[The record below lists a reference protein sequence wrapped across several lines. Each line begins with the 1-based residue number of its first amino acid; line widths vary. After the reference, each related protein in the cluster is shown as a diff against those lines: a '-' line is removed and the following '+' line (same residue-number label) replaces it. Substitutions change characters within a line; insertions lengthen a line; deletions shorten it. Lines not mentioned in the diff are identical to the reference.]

1 MFKYEVAHKC
11 TCYQTTLGQRSM
23 IDFAVILSDL
33 QLGVL
38 DKLVN
43 WQTARWLW
51 KVEQGSVQSSQVEVF
66 RHPEGA

>member
-1 MFKYEVAHKC
+1 
-11 TCYQTTLGQRSM
+11 M

-43 WQTARWLW
+43 WQTGRWLW
-51 KVEQGSVQSSQVEVF
+51 KVKQGSVQSSQVEAF